1 MNEDEHRIHE
11 MKERRNDKAA
21 SYEKPQVV
29 RRKGWK
35 KPDQC
40 PRCKPF
46 PINQICDLCKKIEES
61 DAMSRK

>member
-1 MNEDEHRIHE
+1 MNEDEYRIHE

-21 SYEKPQVV
+21 SYEKP
-29 RRKGWK
+29 
-35 KPDQC
+35 DQC

-46 PINQICDLCKKIEES
+46 PINQMCDVCKEIEES